1 MQSMADRRIDRPS
14 DRTIDPLIKST
25 REEKQVAEN
34 WHDDPWDI
42 VVDNLESSVE
52 PRDFREIAPM
62 MRVIVTAVVCFS
74 LFLGAIGLW
83 YLHKVNPSGGS
94 NVGVSFTVNDGDSV
108 SSVSSRLE
116 SEGIITSAGVFRWYV
131 GRKGGIE
138 LTPGY
143 YTVKP
148 HDHMGNIMKVL
159 SIPPSATFVKVTFPE
174 GFTVSQMAK
183 RLAEK
188 TLRLNA
194 DLFTAAAQDPA
205 VSSAYRP
212 AGQTSLEGLLFPDTY
227 QISGDESEGQVVERM
242 VQLMERVGR
251 QEGLD
256 ESKDLVGFAP
266 YKTLIIASMIEREA
280 KTDGDRAKIARVIYN
295 RLELG
300 MKLQIDATLYY
311 AAPEGSTFTQA
322 KELDTPYNTYLYK
335 GLTPTPIANPGRAS
349 IAAAL
354 HPAQDPLQNDPI
366 CKGVAKPCRYL
377 FYVLSDK
384 DGSHAFAA
392 TLAQHEAN
400 IETSRAAGLLP

>member
-1 MQSMADRRIDRPS
+1 MADRRIDRPS

-52 PRDFREIAPM
+52 PCDFREIAPM

-256 ESKDLVGFAP
+256 ESKDLVGIAP

-400 IETSRAAGLLP
+400 IEASRAAGLLP

>member
-1 MQSMADRRIDRPS
+1 MANNS
-14 DRTIDPLIKST
+14 IDPLIKST
-25 REEKQVAEN
+25 KKEKQIAEN

-42 VVDNLESSVE
+42 VVDNLESDTE

-62 MRVIVTAVVCFS
+62 MRVVLIAVVCFS

-94 NVGVSFTVNDGDSV
+94 NIGISFTVNDGDSV

-116 SEGIITSAGVFRWYV
+116 SEGLITSAGVFRWYV

-143 YTVKP
+143 YTIKP
-148 HDHMGNIMKVL
+148 RDHMGNIMKVL
-159 SIPPSATFVKVTFPE
+159 STPPSATFVKVTFPE

-194 DLFTAAAQDPA
+194 DLFNAAAQDPA
-205 VSSAYRP
+205 ISAAYRP

-227 QISGDESEGQVVERM
+227 QISGDESEGQVVTRM
-242 VQLMERVGR
+242 VQLMERVAR

-256 ESKDLVGFAP
+256 ESQDLVGFSP

-280 KTDGDRAKIARVIYN
+280 KTEADRAKIARVIYN
-295 RLELG
+295 RLQLG

-322 KELDTPYNTYLYK
+322 KELDSPYNTYLYK
-335 GLTPTPIANPGRAS
+335 GLPPTPIANPGRAS

-377 FYVLSDK
+377 FYVLSNK

-400 IETSRAAGLLP
+400 IEVSRAAGLLP

>member
-1 MQSMADRRIDRPS
+1 MADRRIDRPS

-194 DLFTAAAQDPA
+194 DLFNAAAQDPA
-205 VSSAYRP
+205 VSAAYRP

-400 IETSRAAGLLP
+400 IEASRAAGLLP

>member
-1 MQSMADRRIDRPS
+1 MADRRIDRPS

-227 QISGDESEGQVVERM
+227 RITGDESEGQVVERM

-349 IAAAL
+349 ISAAL

-400 IETSRAAGLLP
+400 IEASRAAGLLP

>member
-1 MQSMADRRIDRPS
+1 MVNPS
-14 DRTIDPLIKST
+14 IDPLIKST
-25 REEKQVAEN
+25 TRDDQVAEN

-42 VVDNLESSVE
+42 VVDGSESSVE
-52 PRDFREIAPM
+52 PHDFREIAPM
-62 MRVIVTAVVCFS
+62 VKIVLTAVVCFS

-83 YLHKVNPSGGS
+83 YLHEVNPSGGS
-94 NVGVSFTVNDGDSV
+94 TIGVSFTVNDGDSV
-108 SSVSSRLE
+108 TSVRSRLE
-116 SEGIITSAGVFRWYV
+116 SEGFITSAGVFRWYV
-131 GRKGGIE
+131 GRKGGID

-143 YTVKP
+143 YTIRP

-159 SIPPSATFVKVTFPE
+159 SIPPSSTFIKVTFPE
-174 GFTVSQMAK
+174 GFTTAQMAK

-188 TLRLNA
+188 TLRLDAN
-194 DLFTAAAQDPA
+194 LFIQAAQDPA
-205 VSSAYRP
+205 IEAAYRP
-212 AGQTSLEGLLFPDTY
+212 AAQTSLEGLLFPDTY
-227 QISGDESEGQVVERM
+227 QISGDESEGQVVARM

-256 ESKDLVGFAP
+256 KSQDAVGFSP
-266 YKTLIIASMIEREA
+266 YKTLIVASMIEREA
-280 KTDGDRAKIARVIYN
+280 KTEGDRAKIARVIYN

-311 AAPEGSTFTQA
+311 AAPEGSTFAQA

-354 HPAQDPLQNDPI
+354 HPAQDPLQSDPI

-377 FYVLSDK
+377 FYVLADK
-384 DGSHAFAA
+384 DGNHAFAA

-400 IETSRAAGLLP
+400 IAASQAAGLLP

>member
-1 MQSMADRRIDRPS
+1 MADRRIDRPN

-400 IETSRAAGLLP
+400 IEASRAAGLLP

>member
-1 MQSMADRRIDRPS
+1 MANNS
-14 DRTIDPLIKST
+14 IDPLIKST
-25 REEKQVAEN
+25 KEEKQIAEN

-42 VVDNLESSVE
+42 VVDNLESDTE
-52 PRDFREIAPM
+52 PHDFREVAPM
-62 MRVIVTAVVCFS
+62 MRVVLIAVVCFS

-94 NVGVSFTVNDGDSV
+94 NIGISFTVNDGDSV

-116 SEGIITSAGVFRWYV
+116 SEGLITSAGVFRWYV

-143 YTVKP
+143 YTIKP
-148 HDHMGNIMKVL
+148 RDHMGNIMKVL
-159 SIPPSATFVKVTFPE
+159 STPPSATFVKVTFPE

-194 DLFTAAAQDPA
+194 DLFNVAAQDPA
-205 VSSAYRP
+205 ISAAYRP

-227 QISGDESEGQVVERM
+227 QISGDESEGQVVTRM
-242 VQLMERVGR
+242 VQLMERVAR

-256 ESKDLVGFAP
+256 ESQDLVGFSP
-266 YKTLIIASMIEREA
+266 YKALIIASMIEREA
-280 KTDGDRAKIARVIYN
+280 KTEADRAKIARVIYN
-295 RLELG
+295 RLQLG

-322 KELDTPYNTYLYK
+322 KELDSPYNTYLYK
-335 GLTPTPIANPGRAS
+335 GLPPTPIANPGRAS

-377 FYVLSDK
+377 FYVLSNK

-400 IETSRAAGLLP
+400 IEVSRAAGLLP

>member
-1 MQSMADRRIDRPS
+1 MANNS
-14 DRTIDPLIKST
+14 IDPLIKST
-25 REEKQVAEN
+25 KEEKQIAEN

-42 VVDNLESSVE
+42 VVDNLESDTE
-52 PRDFREIAPM
+52 PHDFREVAPM
-62 MRVIVTAVVCFS
+62 MRVVLIAVVGFS

-94 NVGVSFTVNDGDSV
+94 NIGISFTVNDGDSV

-116 SEGIITSAGVFRWYV
+116 SEGLITSAGVFRWYV

-143 YTVKP
+143 YTIKP
-148 HDHMGNIMKVL
+148 RDHMGNIMKVL
-159 SIPPSATFVKVTFPE
+159 STPPSATFVKVTFPE

-194 DLFTAAAQDPA
+194 DLFNVAAQDPA
-205 VSSAYRP
+205 ISAAYRP

-227 QISGDESEGQVVERM
+227 QISGDESEGQVVTRM
-242 VQLMERVGR
+242 VQLMERVAR

-256 ESKDLVGFAP
+256 ESQDLVGFSP

-280 KTDGDRAKIARVIYN
+280 KTEADRAKIARVIYN
-295 RLELG
+295 RLQLG

-322 KELDTPYNTYLYK
+322 KELDSPYNTYFYK
-335 GLTPTPIANPGRAS
+335 GLPPTPIANPGRAS

-377 FYVLSDK
+377 FYVLSNK

-400 IETSRAAGLLP
+400 IEVSRAAGLLP

>member
-1 MQSMADRRIDRPS
+1 M
-14 DRTIDPLIKST
+14 IDPLIKST
-25 REEKQVAEN
+25 KQDDQVAEN
-34 WHDDPWDI
+34 WHDDPWDMI
-42 VVDNLESSVE
+42 ADNLDSSVE
-52 PRDFREIAPM
+52 PRYFREIAPM
-62 MRVIVTAVVCFS
+62 MRVVLVAVVCFS

-94 NVGVSFTVNDGDSV
+94 NIGVSFTVNDGDSV

-116 SEGIITSAGVFRWYV
+116 SEGFITSAGVFRWYV
-131 GRKGGIE
+131 GRKGGVE

-143 YTVKP
+143 YTIKP

-174 GFTVSQMAK
+174 GFTISQMAR

-194 DLFTAAAQDPA
+194 QLFSQAAQDTA
-205 VSSAYRP
+205 IEAKYRP
-212 AGQTSLEGLLFPDTY
+212 EGQFSLEGLLFPDTY
-227 QISGDESEGQVVERM
+227 QVSGDESESQVVARM

-256 ESKDLVGFAP
+256 ESKDAVGFTP

-280 KTDGDRAKIARVIYN
+280 KTEGDRAKIARVIYN

-311 AAPEGSTFTQA
+311 PAPEGSTFSQA

-354 HPAQDPLQNDPI
+354 HPRQNPLQNDPI

-377 FYVLSDK
+377 YYVL
-384 DGSHAFAA
+384 
-392 TLAQHEAN
+392 
-400 IETSRAAGLLP
+400 

>member
-1 MQSMADRRIDRPS
+1 MANNS
-14 DRTIDPLIKST
+14 IDPLIKST
-25 REEKQVAEN
+25 KKEIQIAEN

-42 VVDNLESSVE
+42 VVDNLESDTE
-52 PRDFREIAPM
+52 PHDFREVAPM
-62 MRVIVTAVVCFS
+62 MRVVLIAVVCFS

-94 NVGVSFTVNDGDSV
+94 NIGISFTVNDGDSV

-116 SEGIITSAGVFRWYV
+116 SEGLITSAGVFRWYV

-143 YTVKP
+143 YTIKP
-148 HDHMGNIMKVL
+148 RDHMGNIMKVL
-159 SIPPSATFVKVTFPE
+159 STPPSATFVKVTFPE

-194 DLFTAAAQDPA
+194 DLFNVAAQDPA
-205 VSSAYRP
+205 ISAAYRP

-227 QISGDESEGQVVERM
+227 QISGDESEGQVVTRM
-242 VQLMERVGR
+242 VQLMERVAR

-256 ESKDLVGFAP
+256 ESQDLVGFSP

-280 KTDGDRAKIARVIYN
+280 KTEADRAKIARVIYN
-295 RLELG
+295 RLQLG

-322 KELDTPYNTYLYK
+322 KELDSPYNTYLYK
-335 GLTPTPIANPGRAS
+335 GLPPTPIANPGRAS

-377 FYVLSDK
+377 FYVLSNK

-400 IETSRAAGLLP
+400 IEVSRAAGLLP

>member
-227 QISGDESEGQVVERM
+227 RITGDESEGQVVERM

-349 IAAAL
+349 ISAAL

-400 IETSRAAGLLP
+400 IEASRAAGLLP

>member
-1 MQSMADRRIDRPS
+1 MVNNS
-14 DRTIDPLIKST
+14 IDPLIKST
-25 REEKQVAEN
+25 KEDKQIAEN

-42 VVDNLESSVE
+42 VVDNLESDTE
-52 PRDFREIAPM
+52 PHDFREVAPM
-62 MRVIVTAVVCFS
+62 MRVVLIAVVSFS

-94 NVGVSFTVNDGDSV
+94 NIGISFTVNDGDSV

-116 SEGIITSAGVFRWYV
+116 SEGLITSAGVFRWYV

-143 YTVKP
+143 YTIKP
-148 HDHMGNIMKVL
+148 RDHMGNIMKVL
-159 SIPPSATFVKVTFPE
+159 STPPSATFVKVTFPE

-194 DLFTAAAQDPA
+194 DLFNAAAQDPA
-205 VSSAYRP
+205 ISAAYRP

-227 QISGDESEGQVVERM
+227 QISGDESEGQVVTRM
-242 VQLMERVGR
+242 VQLMERVAR

-256 ESKDLVGFAP
+256 ESQDLVGFSP

-280 KTDGDRAKIARVIYN
+280 KTEADRAKIARVIYN
-295 RLELG
+295 RLQLG

-322 KELDTPYNTYLYK
+322 KELDSPYNTYFYK
-335 GLTPTPIANPGRAS
+335 GLPPTPIANPGRAS

-377 FYVLSDK
+377 FYVLSNK

-400 IETSRAAGLLP
+400 IEVSRAAGLLP